1 MSSVLIT
8 GGSGFIGGY
17 MCDRLSAAGHRVS
30 VLDLA
35 RPRRQTGG
43 LRFVQGDVRDAQAVR
58 TALEGC
64 DSVMHLAAAHHDFG
78 IAPSTY
84 FDVNEG
90 GSRVLLQELD
100 RAGIT
105 RACFYSSVAV
115 YERTPEPRCEDSD
128 PLPTGPYGRSKLA
141 AESLFR
147 RWVERGE
154 GRRVLIMRPSV
165 VFGPG
170 NYANMFALMRQIHS
184 RMYLPIGR
192 GTNIKSMAYVENLV
206 DATLFLWARQ
216 DLPSFDIYNYVDVP
230 NLTSREICEVIANA
244 LGRSAPT
251 RSVPLGL
258 ALALAMPFDFAIR
271 LTGRN
276 LPISSQR
283 IRKLATASTN
293 FEAEKVQRAGFAPRV
308 PLSEGIYRMARWFL
322 AEGNRHRLVRD
333 LPPERAASA
342 LTTAPRAAGA

>member
-1 MSSVLIT
+1 VSSVLVT

-17 MCDRLSAAGHRVS
+17 MCDRLCAAGHQVS
-30 VLDLA
+30 VLDLV
-35 RPRRQTGG
+35 PLRRQSGAV
-43 LRFVQGDVRDAQAVR
+43 RFVQGDVRDALAVR
-58 TALEGC
+58 AALQGC
-64 DSVMHLAAAHHDFG
+64 DSVIHLAAAHHDFG

-90 GSRVLLQELD
+90 GSRVLLEELD
-100 RAGIT
+100 RAGIR

-115 YERTPEPRCEDSD
+115 YERTPEPRCEESD
-128 PLPTGPYGRSKLA
+128 ALPIGPYGRSKLA

-154 GRRVLIMRPSV
+154 GRRALIMRPSV

-170 NYANMFALMRQIHS
+170 NYANVFALMRQIHS

-216 DLPSFDIYNYVDVP
+216 DLPSFDIYNYVDTP

-244 LGRSAPT
+244 FGRSAPT
-251 RSVPLGL
+251 LSVPLGV
-258 ALALAMPFDFAIR
+258 ALALAMPFDLAIR

-283 IRKLATASTN
+283 IRKLATARTS
-293 FEAEKVQRAGFAPRV
+293 FEAGKVQRAGFAPRV
-308 PLSEGIYRMARWFL
+308 TLPEGIRRMAYWFL
-322 AEGNRHRLVRD
+322 AEGNRHGVVRH
-333 LPPERAASA
+333 LPPERPGSA
-342 LTTAPRAAGA
+342 LTTLPRAAGI